1 MSHCQT
7 DSPPPP
13 PLPADP
19 DAARPDRRV
28 GPLPRLDRLRR
39 ALVAEDYHLCTQKA
53 ELLTEYLQ
61 LAAPRS
67 PLADT
72 VSRGHFAL
80 ARKAMARSYVS
91 GAPQAPWA
99 LALNARLEE
108 LYHRLDE
115 LHSSVPRVVLMAH
128 ALRWT
133 LRRVSLRIYD
143 DELIVGNCTAHRIG
157 AAIHPD
163 YGGMLL
169 LPELRGLSTR
179 AVNPIQTSPEQLD
192 RLEGHVLPY
201 WFSRSVMAQA
211 PSLAGDTE
219 FQNTLLRGREFVLT
233 QFAGISHVTPDYEA
247 VLRLGFLGLLD
258 RAEARARDATGE
270 ALAFATAAA
279 EVCRAMLD
287 FAHRWQDHCAR
298 EAARCTDPVR
308 AAELWELVAV
318 LGRVPSRPA
327 RTLHEALQAI
337 FLTHVALHQESF
349 QHGVSFGRLDQLL
362 QPYYL
367 ADRAAGRIDE
377 ARATELLGCFLG
389 KAAEQ
394 VPLFNGLATRYF
406 SGLSSASGITIGGT
420 DGEGRDQSNALT
432 HLILAAVDRMRLRQP
447 NLHLRWGPSTPASVM
462 EHAAEVVG
470 RGGGVPAFF
479 NDLQVPASIEALGVR
494 RSDAHDYAVVGCVEW
509 GVPGKS
515 FPAAGAGF
523 VNLAAALLDGWAAVD
538 ENVDAEGVFEGF
550 QVRLA
555 AVVQE
560 AVEANNAIE
569 QTHRRDRPT
578 PLLSVVVDGALDH
591 GKDVTAGGARI
602 DSTGIQGVGLADV
615 ADSLAAVEW
624 AVAQGWSMD
633 RIRRAVRTEGCLEE
647 ECLEDAARLAHAVP
661 RYGEGAGPAERWA
674 RRVVDAWVG
683 VVRRHH
689 NPRGGP
695 YAPGLWSMTTHVG
708 FGEKTGA
715 LPSGRPAGAPLA
727 NGASP
732 RNGADRRGPTAAL
745 LSVAQAVRGG
755 VSNGYALNLALAPS
769 FVQGAAGARLLAQ
782 LVEGYFRAG
791 GMQVQFNVLDLD
803 QLLDARA
810 HPERHRGLVVRV
822 SGYSAYFVDL
832 TPQMQDELI
841 SRLRHGG

>member
-1 MSHCQT
+1 METRQT
-7 DSPPPP
+7 LSPP
-13 PLPADP
+13 LSRTADP
-19 DAARPDRRV
+19 TADRPDRRV

-39 ALVAEDYHLCTQKA
+39 ALVGANYHLCTQKA
-53 ELLTEYLQ
+53 ELLTEYMQ
-61 LAAPRS
+61 LAAPGS

-99 LALNARLEE
+99 LALNARLED

-115 LHSSVPRVVLMAH
+115 LHNAVPRVVLMAH

-133 LRRVSLRIYD
+133 LRRATLRIYE

-179 AVNPIQTSPEQLD
+179 AVNPIQTSDQQLD

-233 QFAGISHVTPDYEA
+233 QFAGISHVTPDYGS

-258 RAEARARDATGE
+258 RAERRARGATGE

-298 EAARCTDPVR
+298 EAARCTDPER
-308 AAELWELVAV
+308 AAELWELVEV

-362 QPYYL
+362 QPHYL
-367 ADRAAGRIDE
+367 ADRAAGRTDE
-377 ARATELLGCFLG
+377 SRATELLGCFLG

-420 DGEGRDQSNALT
+420 DVEGRDQSNALT

-447 NLHLRWGPSTPASVM
+447 NLHLRWGPSTPSAVM
-462 EHAAEVVG
+462 EHAAEVVA

-479 NDLQVPASIEALGVR
+479 NDLEVPGSIEALGVR

-523 VNLAAALLDGWAAVD
+523 VNLAAALLDGWAELA
-538 ENVDAEGVFEGF
+538 EDAENADVEAVFGAF
-550 QVRLA
+550 QERLA
-555 AVVQE
+555 TVVQE
-560 AVEANNAIE
+560 AVNANDAIE

-624 AVAQGWSMD
+624 AAWQGWSMD
-633 RIRRAVRTEGCLEE
+633 RIRRAVQTGDHAQ
-647 ECLEDAARLAHAVP
+647 DAARLAHAVP
-661 RYGEGAGPAERWA
+661 RYGEGVGPAERWA

-683 VVRRHH
+683 VVRRHS

-732 RNGADRRGPTAAL
+732 RNGADARGPTAAL
-745 LSVAQAVRGG
+745 LSVAQAVTTG

-769 FVQGAAGARLLAQ
+769 FVQGQPGARLLAQ